1 MLENGHVWRKYI
13 YHRYREFLFR
23 GSFNTI
29 SHLDASKFLMPHCH
43 YRKWYK
49 ATQARKKN
57 QGVDWPPWN
66 TFPLANYS
74 YLHGRLFGNT
84 CTKHTQTH
92 LIPGID
98 VAHRNVH
105 QCCQSTPSNVWNSI
119 LFNAIYSI
127 NQQIKRNTGS
137 KKHIG
142 LTHLLPLFCR
152 SLSQFH
158 LHAAN
163 RVWLWRNTSLSAR
176 LD

>member
-1 MLENGHVWRKYI
+1 MQVNFWCLSVIIENDTKPPRQERKI
-13 YHRYREFLFR
+13 KVSIDHPETLFR
-23 GSFNTI
+23 WQTTVTFMGDSLATHALNIHKHTSSLVSTWPIETYI
-29 SHLDASKFLMPHCH
+29 SVVNQHQ
-43 YRKWYK
+43 
-49 ATQARKKN
+49 ATYETQ
-57 QGVDWPPWN
+57 
-66 TFPLANYS
+66 S
-74 YLHGRLFGNT
+74 YLTQFTNSSI
-84 CTKHTQTH
+84 KYQHT
-92 LIPGID
+92 
-98 VAHRNVH
+98 N
-105 QCCQSTPSNVWNSI
+105 
-119 LFNAIYSI
+119 I

>member
-1 MLENGHVWRKYI
+1 MQVNFWCLSVIIENDTKPPRQERKI
-13 YHRYREFLFR
+13 KMSIDHPETLFR
-23 GSFNTI
+23 WQT
-29 SHLDASKFLMPHCH
+29 
-43 YRKWYK
+43 
-49 ATQARKKN
+49 T
-57 QGVDWPPWN
+57 V
-66 TFPLANYS
+66 TFMEDS
-74 YLHGRLFGNT
+74 GNI

-158 LHAAN
+158 LHVAN
-163 RVWLWRNTSLSAR
+163 RVWLRRNTSLSAR